1 MTLSFPH
8 NSRNP
13 ASRPAPAKT
22 GPAAAR
28 ENAPAK
34 KKPPEPPRP
43 QDETASD
50 DAPDLGLFPRRIKS
64 TEIIYTT
71 SQLAVMVETG
81 INLSAALSSIAE
93 QEENPTLKAV
103 LTDLK
108 QRVEQGEDFSV
119 ALARHPKHFDKI
131 YVALIKASEQTG
143 ALPEML
149 ESISEYQ
156 RAQLETR
163 QKVQGAM
170 AYPAVMLVIAVGVTT
185 FLLTFV
191 LPKFTPLFAK
201 KGVKLPLPTVMLMA
215 LSDAIVGYWPFWIVG
230 IVAAVVGFV
239 LFRRTAAGRQTLDW
253 IFINLPLVG
262 GVFRKVILSRSLR
275 TLGTMVSSG
284 VSMLDAL
291 RLSAEVSGNYFY
303 QQAWL
308 ATVDTVIEGN
318 RVCDSLATS
327 PLFPKSL
334 LQMLRAGEETGKL
347 EHVLKKVSSHYDK
360 EVDMSIK
367 STVTL
372 LEPLM
377 ITVMGA
383 LVGGIALSMLLPIFS
398 LSRKG

>member
-22 GPAAAR
+22 GAAAPR
-28 ENAPAK
+28 ESAPAK
-34 KKPPEPPRP
+34 KKPPETPRP
-43 QDETASD
+43 AEETAGE

-81 INLSAALSSIAE
+81 INLSAALNSIAE

-131 YVALIKASEQTG
+131 YIALIKASEQTG
-143 ALPEML
+143 ALAEML

-170 AYPAVMLVIAVGVTT
+170 AYPAVMFVIAIGVTT

-201 KGVKLPLPTVMLMA
+201 KGVKLPLPTVVLMA
-215 LSDAIVGYWPFWIVG
+215 LSDAIVGYWPFLDCG
-230 IVAAVVGFV
+230 NH
-239 LFRRTAAGRQTLDW
+239 RRRD
-253 IFINLPLVG
+253 
-262 GVFRKVILSRSLR
+262 
-275 TLGTMVSSG
+275 
-284 VSMLDAL
+284 
-291 RLSAEVSGNYFY
+291 
-303 QQAWL
+303 
-308 ATVDTVIEGN
+308 
-318 RVCDSLATS
+318 RVCDVS
-327 PLFPKSL
+327 PHRSRPPNDRLDFYQPAPGRRGFP
-334 LQMLRAGEETGKL
+334 
-347 EHVLKKVSSHYDK
+347 
-360 EVDMSIK
+360 
-367 STVTL
+367 
-372 LEPLM
+372 
-377 ITVMGA
+377 
-383 LVGGIALSMLLPIFS
+383 
-398 LSRKG
+398 